1 MSIFRK
7 VKKANGRRRI
17 YLFGIK
23 IFSYKKANKAINIE
37 QKPVVIKH
45 PSVIPAT
52 GVKKGV
58 IYTCI
63 AGEYDDLIQHTC
75 INHNYD
81 YVCFTDNNDMIEKK
95 QIGVWQILPLV
106 FNKLDNIKN
115 ARWHKVHPHVLFPNY
130 EKSIWID
137 SNSDILT
144 SKLFQLIE
152 NNVSKPLLVPLHF
165 SRDCI
170 YDECQACIMCEK
182 ESEQNANAMQAF
194 LKSHNMPEN
203 YGLNETN
210 ILIRNHLNPQIIA
223 IMEQWWDFIE
233 KYSKR
238 DQLSFS
244 YVLYKNDITVPSISF
259 ENARLDFYNFD
270 FVLHKSDKKE
280 K

>member
-1 MSIFRK
+1 
-7 VKKANGRRRI
+7 
-17 YLFGIK
+17 
-23 IFSYKKANKAINIE
+23 
-37 QKPVVIKH
+37 
-45 PSVIPAT
+45 
-52 GVKKGV
+52 
-58 IYTCI
+58 
-63 AGEYDDLIQHTC
+63 LIQHTC

-81 YVCFTDNNDMIEKK
+81 YVCFTDSADMIEKK

-106 FNKLDNIKN
+106 FNKLDNTKN
-115 ARWHKVHPHVLFPNY
+115 ARWHKVHSHVLFPNY

-170 YDECQACIMCEK
+170 YDECQTCIKCGK

-194 LKSHNMPEN
+194 LKSHHMPKN

-210 ILIRNHLNPQIIA
+210 ILIRNHLNPQIITL
-223 IMEQWWDFIE
+223 MEQWWGFIE

-244 YVLYKNDITVPSISF
+244 YVLYKNGITVSSISF
-259 ENARLDFYNFD
+259 ENARLDFNNFD
-270 FVLHKSDKKE
+270 FVSHKVDKKE
-280 K
+280 EK